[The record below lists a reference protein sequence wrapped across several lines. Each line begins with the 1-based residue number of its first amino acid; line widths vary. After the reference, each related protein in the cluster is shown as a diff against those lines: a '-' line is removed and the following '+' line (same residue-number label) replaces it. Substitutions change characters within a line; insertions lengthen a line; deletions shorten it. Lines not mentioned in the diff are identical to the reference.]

1 MRRTISLRGFAVS
14 AALLGAMVA
23 FGATIQAQTPTTTPD
38 PTINAISTLQ
48 AETSTPDPTLQAIST
63 SMVSGTVESTVT
75 PIAMGT
81 ETVTVTATEVSG
93 GTATPDATSTAVDD
107 GTGTPTTTAIPTSES
122 TGTPLATST
131 SEGTTGTPV
140 ATSTSADTTTATPT
154 PASTVS
160 TTLTPEPTTTVTAT
174 LTSTPV
180 PGGPSNRTIT
190 VDGVGQANAVPDQ
203 AVVVLGVQTTAV
215 TASVALSE
223 NNAIVR
229 DLINVLTAGG
239 VLSEDIQTQNL
250 SLYAITNQPQNTT
263 DIPRLVGFNVNNNVT
278 VRIRNL
284 GNLGTLLDQAVT
296 AGANTIQSIQFEL
309 SDPEAQLQQAR
320 VEAINNARTKAQ
332 QLAGL
337 ANGSLGAIIAISESS
352 SGFPVPLAARD
363 GMGGSAVPIE
373 PGRQS
378 VQITVQVTWQLQ

>member
-1 MRRTISLRGFAVS
+1 MRRTISVRGFAVS

-23 FGATIQAQTPTTTPD
+23 FGATIQAQTPTPD
-38 PTINAISTLQ
+38 PTIEAVSTLQ
-48 AETSTPDPTLQAIST
+48 SQTLTPDPTLQAIST
-63 SMVSGTVESTVT
+63 SMVSGTVESTITPVT
-75 PIAMGT
+75 MGT
-81 ETVTVTATEVSG
+81 ETVTATEVSG
-93 GTATPDATSTAVDD
+93 GTSTPDATGTTTPDVTSTAVDE
-107 GTGTPTTTAIPTSES
+107 GTGTPTTTAIPTVES
-122 TGTPLATST
+122 TGTPIATST
-131 SEGTTGTPV
+131 SSG
-140 ATSTSADTTTATPT
+140 AATATPT

-160 TTLTPEPTTTVTAT
+160 TTVTPEPTTVTGTVTAT
-174 LTSTPV
+174 PV
-180 PGGPSNRTIT
+180 PGNPSNRTIT
-190 VDGVGQANAVPDQ
+190 VDGVGQANAIPDQ
-203 AVVVLGVQTTAV
+203 AVVVLGVQTTAL

-250 SLYAITNQPQNTT
+250 NLYAITNQPQNTT

-284 GNLGTLLDQAVT
+284 ANLGTLLDQAVT
-296 AGANTIQSIQFEL
+296 AGANNIQSIQFEL
-309 SDPEAQLQQAR
+309 SDPETQLQQAR

-337 ANGSLGAIIAISESS
+337 ANGSLGAIISISESS

-363 GMGGSAVPIE
+363 GMGGGAVPIE

-378 VQITVQVTWQLQ
+378 VQITVQVTWELR